1 MSYRDTQKEYQILMK
16 DHFFSEEA
24 QRAGLYN
31 DIPRAFCLHED
42 FKLENLYE
50 PIRQPALD
58 YFSRYGIRWHDND
71 KAKVKP
77 SNHLCDSQVCCLNFL
92 FPLRYDSEAVAELL
106 KPVFPTL
113 VKVLPMEDEGEY
125 ISFEWNGLTNYLHEK
140 TMNGQRPRGEFS
152 TSADAA
158 VMFEHKDGSRQIV
171 LIEWKYTESYTSQSK
186 KISTYGTDRSILYAP
201 FYEDRCSP
209 IVSQVIPSF
218 DDLFFDPFDQLMRQQ
233 FLAHEM
239 EKAKELGASMVTV
252 LHIAPESN
260 QDFYEITSPGLIGLS
275 KGTAT
280 KTWESFVKGNR
291 FSSVYTEELF
301 GEFPIDHFPGLGEWW
316 DYINARYLLG
326 MAE

>member
-1 MSYRDTQKEYQILMK
+1 
-16 DHFFSEEA
+16 
-24 QRAGLYN
+24 
-31 DIPRAFCLHED
+31 
-42 FKLENLYE
+42 
-50 PIRQPALD
+50 
-58 YFSRYGIRWHDND
+58 
-71 KAKVKP
+71 
-77 SNHLCDSQVCCLNFL
+77 
-92 FPLRYDSEAVAELL
+92 
-106 KPVFPTL
+106 
-113 VKVLPMEDEGEY
+113 MEDEGEY
-125 ISFEWNGLTNYLHEK
+125 ISFEWNGLKNYLHEK